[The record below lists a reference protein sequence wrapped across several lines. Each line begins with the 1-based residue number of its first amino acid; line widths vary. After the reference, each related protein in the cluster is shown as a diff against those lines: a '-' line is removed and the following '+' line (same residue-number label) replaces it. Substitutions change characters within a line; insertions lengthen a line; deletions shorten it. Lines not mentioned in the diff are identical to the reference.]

1 VCVCVCVSP
10 SRISRALF
18 VPFQVNNKKSQE
30 WGKQKSVF
38 NKNSFFKVTIGRI
51 KIDQLMNNY
60 RSINEQLQNEFGAK
74 QAEKLFASSRESTH
88 NHSVHHTCTPS
99 LLGSCSVIVSPVC
112 MCMHT
117 HAPMHVCTCTHTTL
131 HSNYSYSLS
140 FTIASCPLN
149 PSLSLTSSK

>member
-1 VCVCVCVSP
+1 MCVCVCVSP

-38 NKNSFFKVTIGRI
+38 NKNSFFKGSIGRL

-60 RSINEQLQNEFGAK
+60 RTNSGPN
-74 QAEKLFASSRESTH
+74 KLRSCLLHQGKARITTQCITRAHPLSWAR
-88 NHSVHHTCTPS
+88 VPS
-99 LLGSCSVIVSPVC
+99 LCPLCACVCTHMHPC
-112 MCMHT
+112 MCAHAHT
-117 HAPMHVCTCTHTTL
+117 HTL